1 MFWFRVTFDLV
12 QIDIYT
18 PFNALLQRLW
28 QLWEMVM
35 LAEPLLVLAPS
46 PGLYRA
52 ALSTHAMCDLFV
64 AGHTA
69 QLYLTLAM
77 LF

>member
-52 ALSTHAMCDLFV
+52 HFN
-64 AGHTA
+64 
-69 QLYLTLAM
+69 
-77 LF
+77 